1 MKNSN
6 LCMVAIAAT
15 LSLCTISCSKSHQS
29 DLEQASGQ
37 PNSVAAP
44 KTESVA
50 FGIAG
55 FATLNGGTTGGQG
68 GATVTAT
75 TFAQL
80 KSYLESSTTY
90 IVRLDRR
97 IYNGTKGG
105 RINVNSNKTL
115 LGVGTAGF
123 LDGVG
128 LNISSK
134 RNIIVQNIKITLT
147 SITDRSD
154 PAVYDPDGDEGL
166 PQIIVNG
173 GDCISIQGS
182 SSNVWI
188 DHCELYNQD
197 PAVQTNKD
205 LYDGLIDIKNTSQY
219 VTLSWNYFHDN
230 HKTHLIGSSDS
241 DNSDRKLTFHHN
253 YYRKIVSRLPLNR
266 FGVAHLYNN
275 YFTQI
280 TGSAVDSR
288 MGACVR
294 VENNVFEIVKS
305 PVISSGTTAGKYHV
319 LGNSFSGIT
328 GTAAPTSSTC
338 SFTPPYSYAIDPA
351 SSVKADVTARAG
363 IGKL

>member
-1 MKNSN
+1 MKK
-6 LCMVAIAAT
+6 M
-15 LSLCTISCSKSHQS
+15 QM
-29 DLEQASGQ
+29 G
-37 PNSVAAP
+37 VAAFAMLCALGVSSCQKSAGTSDP
-44 KTESVA
+44 TSPNDDRTPATEAA

-55 FATLNGGTTGGQG
+55 FATQNGGTTGGQG
-68 GATVTAT
+68 GTTVIPTNFT
-75 TFAQL
+75 DL
-80 KSYLESSTTY
+80 KNYLESSTTY

-105 RINVNSNKTL
+105 RINVNNNKTL
-115 LGVGTAGF
+115 LGVGSAGF

-134 RNIIVQNIKITLT
+134 RNIIIQNVKITLT

-173 GDCISIQGS
+173 GDCISIQGT

-205 LYDGLIDIKNTSQY
+205 LYDGLVDIKNGSQY
-219 VTLSWNYFHDN
+219 ITLSWNYFHDN
-230 HKTHLIGSSDS
+230 HKTHLIGSADS
-241 DNSDRKLTFHHN
+241 DNFDRKLTFHHN
-253 YYRKIVSRLPLNR
+253 YYRNISSRLPLNR
-266 FGVAHLYNN
+266 FGVAHVYNN
-275 YFTQI
+275 YYNRI
-280 TGSAVDSR
+280 TGSAIDSR

-294 VENNVFEIVKS
+294 VENNVFETVKS
-305 PVISSGTTAGKYHV
+305 PIIASGSTIGKYQV

-338 SFTPPYSYAIDPA
+338 TFTPPYSYSLDAA
-351 SSVKADVTARAG
+351 SAVKSGVTAGAG
-363 IGKL
+363 IGKI